1 VARFLA
7 CPFLACVVEL
17 TDERESH
24 LLERHRQLLIWDME
38 PLRLALADPDL
49 VRRDRW
55 SANVWLFTRWYDR
68 GPTAMHVVAV
78 VAHPGKGCVP
88 WLITAFPT
96 RKPSRGG
103 IEWERS

>member
-1 VARFLA
+1 MVRFLA
-7 CPFLACVVEL
+7 CPFLHSAVEL

-24 LLERHRQLLIWDME
+24 IALRHRELLIWDME
-38 PLRLALADPDL
+38 PLHLALADPDWI
-49 VRRDRW
+49 RRHAW
-55 SANVWLFTRWYDR
+55 APHVWLFTRWYDR
-68 GPTAMHVVAV
+68 GPASMHVVAV
-78 VAHPGKGCVP
+78 VAHPGKGTAP